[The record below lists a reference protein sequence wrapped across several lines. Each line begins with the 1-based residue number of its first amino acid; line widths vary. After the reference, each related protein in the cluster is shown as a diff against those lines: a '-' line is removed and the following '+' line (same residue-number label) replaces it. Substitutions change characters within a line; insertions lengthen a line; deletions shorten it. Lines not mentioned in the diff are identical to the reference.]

1 MQTTT
6 TTEPVFTVVMVG
18 PSRQVDITWNLL
30 RRVPM
35 KNYLHWVGCLSHVYK
50 GLSSLSQSMWVTQD
64 NVGGTISK
72 AGVLNCGGGGG
83 VKNSS

>member
-35 KNYLHWVGCLSHVYK
+35 KNYLHWVVFRMSTRDCLH
-50 GLSSLSQSMWVTQD
+50 
-64 NVGGTISK
+64 
-72 AGVLNCGGGGG
+72 
-83 VKNSS
+83 